1 MSLLA
6 PRVLPFT
13 PNLNQIMAAKK
24 TAKKSTDSVPQLP
37 AKPSAP
43 AAKKAAKKAATK
55 TAAKKVATVPAPKA
69 TKTAAKKVSS
79 TPAPKAASKKPSFD
93 EIARGAYLN
102 YRSRIANGLPGDSHN
117 DWLEAERKLGVIH

>member
-24 TAKKSTDSVPQLP
+24 TAKKSTESVPQLP
-37 AKPSAP
+37 AKPAAP

-69 TKTAAKKVSS
+69 V
-79 TPAPKAASKKPSFD
+79 SKKPSFD